1 MKLVRGAWKL
11 LVGIKDGLVLV
22 AMLLFFGL
30 LFAALNARPTA
41 PTIREGALLL
51 DLNGTI
57 VDQADEVA
65 PLEML
70 SGQDGP
76 RQFRVRDL
84 LRAIE
89 AARTDAKVKAIVLDL
104 DRFGGGYPALVG
116 EVADALAR
124 VRQGGKPV
132 LAYATG
138 YTDSGYR
145 LAASA
150 SELWVHPMG
159 GTLLS
164 GPGGS
169 QLYVKG
175 LLDRLGVNAH
185 VYRVGRYKAAVEPL
199 TRTDQSADARE
210 SMEALYGSFLDQW
223 RGQVT
228 RHRPK
233 ARIDAFLRTPV
244 ETVRATG
251 GDIARAN
258 LQQGLADRLGDRTA
272 FGRRIAE
279 VAGGDAAKPAGW
291 FRRIRYD
298 DYLLAHPAP
307 KDGVIGVVTV
317 AGDIIGG
324 EAPAGTAGADTIA
337 KFILDGLAKKE
348 LKALVVRI
356 DSPGGSTIASEV
368 IRSAVAEAKRQGL
381 PVVASMGGIAASG
394 GYWVATASDVIF
406 AEPTTITG
414 SIGVFGILPTFENML
429 AKIGVTSDGV
439 RTTPL
444 SGQPDLAAG
453 TNDAVD
459 ALLQASVE
467 ANYREFL
474 GRVAQARRLPVAR
487 VDAIAQGR
495 VWDGGTARQLGL
507 VDRFGGLDDAVA
519 EAARRAGVPKDKAHA
534 RFLEKE
540 PGWAEAF
547 ARQVAQQEDEEEA
560 GAPVDALARMAGDRR
575 AMAAQLL
582 GDMRRLVTTGASV
595 QARCLEC
602 AAFGPAAPRAAD
614 RSLLAM
620 MLARFGW

>member
-41 PTIREGALLL
+41 PAIREGALLL

-57 VDQADEVA
+57 VDQADDVA

-84 LRAIE
+84 LRTIE
-89 AARTDAKVKAIVLDL
+89 AARTDAKVKAIVVDL

-145 LAASA
+145 LAAAA
-150 SELWVHPMG
+150 SELWVHPLG
-159 GTLLS
+159 GTLLT

-199 TRTDQSADARE
+199 TRTDQSPEARE
-210 SMEALYGSFLDQW
+210 AMEALYGSFLDQW

-233 ARIDAFLRTPV
+233 ARVDAFLRTPV

-258 LQQGLADRLGDRTA
+258 LQQGLVDRLGDRIA
-272 FGRRIAE
+272 FGRRVAAL
-279 VAGGDAAKPAGW
+279 AGGDTAKPAGW

-307 KDGVIGVVTV
+307 KDGAIGVVTV

-324 EAPAGTAGADTIA
+324 EAPAGTAGGDTIA

-356 DSPGGSTIASEV
+356 DSPGGSTIGSEV

-453 TNDAVD
+453 TNEAVD

-474 GRVAQARRLPVAR
+474 SRVAQARRLPVAR

-519 EAARRAGVPKDKAHA
+519 EAARRAGVPKNRAHA
-534 RFLEKE
+534 RFLEKK
-540 PGWAEAF
+540 PGWAETF
-547 ARQVAQQEDEEEA
+547 ARQIAQQEDEDEA

-602 AAFGPAAPRAAD
+602 VAFGPAAPRPAD